1 MSFREWSANWLG
13 WRVLEKGPSR
23 PLRTAY
29 GVADFGRV
37 QSTTA
42 AMAGFTDLDAPLQRK
57 VWHELHMDS
66 PCYPW
71 HICYRLVARDWA
83 AYSADAVYVY
93 ASRPQR
99 VFEYMDAARAALP
112 AEGET
117 ATAAKQRSLRQG
129 QLATLMSWRA
139 MHWYP
144 FDGST
149 SSYRMHPSFEANGA
163 IAYIWELRNRGD
175 LSDEQMATV
184 AKFVGALC
192 AQVQHAVDVIEQKV
206 KEHRRMQWVERAE
219 ARWQAAL
226 GTMLPVPLTVHMLD
240 YEDRITVLRTTWAV
254 DTDPYPLDDERVM
267 PNLRKKLL
275 LAAQRDTPIHAV
287 YPFLQ

>member
-1 MSFREWSANWLG
+1 
-13 WRVLEKGPSR
+13 
-23 PLRTAY
+23 
-29 GVADFGRV
+29 
-37 QSTTA
+37 
-42 AMAGFTDLDAPLQRK
+42 
-57 VWHELHMDS
+57 
-66 PCYPW
+66 
-71 HICYRLVARDWA
+71 
-83 AYSADAVYVY
+83 
-93 ASRPQR
+93 
-99 VFEYMDAARAALP
+99 MDAARAALP

-144 FDGST
+144 FDGSR
-149 SSYRMHPSFEANGA
+149 SKYRMHPSFEANAA

-192 AQVQHAVDVIEQKV
+192 AHVQRAVDGIEQQAK
-206 KEHRRMQWVERAE
+206 KHRRMQWVERAE

-226 GTMLPVPLTVHMLD
+226 GTMSPVLLNILD
-240 YEDRITVLRTTWAV
+240 YEDRVTVLRTNWAV
-254 DTDPYPLDDERVM
+254 DTDPYPLDDEQIM
-267 PNLRKKLL
+267 PNLREKLL